1 MIFLFIGNNIAT
13 RGVANQ
19 TKTIK
24 LVWDSDFIFLMNIL
38 FFCSGLRTQNQMVK
52 MVRKTMMAMT
62 HDGAETQMVAQ
73 RVETMVTVTLS
84 ANGADRLTMVER
96 HRGSRTR
103 STGSV
108 CDLPAHTSCL
118 LAGRLLLF

>member
-1 MIFLFIGNNIAT
+1 M
-13 RGVANQ
+13 
-19 TKTIK
+19 K
-24 LVWDSDFIFLMNIL
+24 IL
-38 FFCSGLRTQNQMVK
+38 FLVLFRPPDTETHRMVT
-52 MVRKTMMAMT
+52 MVRMMMSATT

-96 HRGSRTR
+96 HRGSMTR

-108 CDLPAHTSCL
+108 CGLPAHTSCL

>member
-1 MIFLFIGNNIAT
+1 MKHLILLFRPPNT
-13 RGVANQ
+13 EPQR
-19 TKTIK
+19 
-24 LVWDSDFIFLMNIL
+24 
-38 FFCSGLRTQNQMVK
+38 MVK

-96 HRGSRTR
+96 HRGSMTR

>member
-1 MIFLFIGNNIAT
+1 
-13 RGVANQ
+13 
-19 TKTIK
+19 
-24 LVWDSDFIFLMNIL
+24 MNIL

-62 HDGAETQMVAQ
+62 HDGAETPMVAQ

-118 LAGRLLLF
+118 FAGRLLLF